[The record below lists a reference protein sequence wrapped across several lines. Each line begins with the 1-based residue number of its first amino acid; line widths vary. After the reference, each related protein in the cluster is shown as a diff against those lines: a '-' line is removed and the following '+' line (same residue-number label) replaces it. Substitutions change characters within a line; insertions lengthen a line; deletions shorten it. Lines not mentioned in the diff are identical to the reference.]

1 MSQYKELLAKIELL
15 RIEAE
20 AARIAE
26 NAERDL
32 DTKGLP
38 PTVLAYIEATKLA
51 SRLPRK
57 DTSEGLPAR
66 KPQTASTKVSQTPR
80 PIKPPSPAPVPKPKL
95 PPPAPLYKLPK
106 GSQVRYFDPD
116 TGEVWSGER
125 RVPQW
130 LQDKEKRGW
139 SRDLYEVKVKR

>member
-51 SRLPRK
+51 ARQPRK
-57 DTSEGLPAR
+57 DIAGGFQHTSHQLRRRSPVR
-66 KPQTASTKVSQTPR
+66 R
-80 PIKPPSPAPVPKPKL
+80 LDPPSLRHQRLSRNPNSLLRHRFTNCPSEFRFVIYPQKL
-95 PPPAPLYKLPK
+95 VAAK
-106 GSQVRYFDPD
+106 
-116 TGEVWSGER
+116 
-125 RVPQW
+125 
-130 LQDKEKRGW
+130 
-139 SRDLYEVKVKR
+139 